1 MTPTGADRWNL
12 FSAEELAWLS
22 LGINVA
28 EGEGVLPPATR
39 EGEVYAAFAGGLEK
53 AAEERETL
61 ARRRAQGREDDGS
74 HGAY

>member
-22 LGINVA
+22 LGLNVA
-28 EGEGVLPPATR
+28 EGEGLLPPMPWTDAYVPF
-39 EGEVYAAFAGGLEK
+39 EAGLTK

-61 ARRRAQGREDDGS
+61 ERRRAQGREDDGS